1 VAQPLLRQQA
11 AGPAAGKAQQQ
22 ERALRRAAAALAG
35 GGFVDRVSEEAGQA
49 GRPVDGKQGGEDQ
62 K

>member
-11 AGPAAGKAQQQ
+11 AGPAAGEAQQQ
-22 ERALRRAAAALAG
+22 ERALGRAAAALAG

-49 GRPVDGKQGGEDQ
+49 RPRVEGKQGGEDQ

>member
-11 AGPAAGKAQQQ
+11 ARPAAGQAKQQ
-22 ERALRRAAAALAG
+22 ERALRRAAPALAG
-35 GGFVDRVSEEAGQA
+35 GGFVDRVSEEAGEA
-49 GRPVDGKQGGEDQ
+49 CRPVDGKEGGEDQ

>member
-11 AGPAAGKAQQQ
+11 ARPAAGQAKQQ
-22 ERALRRAAAALAG
+22 ERALRRAAPAFAG
-35 GGFVDRVSEEAGQA
+35 GGFVDRVSEKADQA
-49 GRPVDGKQGGEDQ
+49 CRPVDGEEGGKNQ